1 MLSEF
6 LFAIDI
12 IFSFF
17 KQELDEEGYPKKK
30 DRPGYLI

>member
-17 KQELDEEGYPKKK
+17 KQELYEEGYPKKE
-30 DRPGYLI
+30 

>member
-17 KQELDEEGYPKKK
+17 KQELDEEGNPKKE
-30 DRPGYLI
+30 